1 VSERPVA
8 VVTGAA
14 RGIGAAVAVGL
25 ANAGWDLVLSDV
37 ANPNAVAGL
46 SYSLATPAE
55 LAAVSEDC
63 RARGATVTT
72 AACDVRSEPDIQSLV
87 GLAGDRL
94 CAAIAVA
101 GILGAD
107 GLAWEQSAADL
118 DRDLSVNLH
127 GVANLARAA
136 VPVLL
141 AATNPAQCRFVAVI
155 SSAATRGLPRLASYV
170 AAKHAALGYVQS
182 LAADLATSGVTAN
195 AVLPGSTNTPLL
207 VRTAEAYGLASPNL
221 FSANQRIGR
230 LIEPAEIAAA
240 VVWLC
245 SPEASAVTGSALSV
259 DGGFTG

>member
-1 VSERPVA
+1 MRHEPDVKSLVA
-8 VVTGAA
+8 LAGNQL
-14 RGIGAAVAVGL
+14 RAAV
-25 ANAGWDLVLSDV
+25 
-37 ANPNAVAGL
+37 
-46 SYSLATPAE
+46 
-55 LAAVSEDC
+55 
-63 RARGATVTT
+63 
-72 AACDVRSEPDIQSLV
+72 
-87 GLAGDRL
+87 
-94 CAAIAVA
+94 AVA
-101 GILGAD
+101 GILGAH

-207 VRTAEAYGLASPNL
+207 ARTAEAYGLASPDL
-221 FSANQRIGR
+221 FTANQRIGR
-230 LIEPAEIAAA
+230 LIEPAEVAAA

-245 SPEASAVTGSALSV
+245 SPASSAVTGSAFSV
-259 DGGFTG
+259 DGSFTG